1 MSVQGIPVAY
11 TIKGETM
18 ATVQFR
24 IDYAKFLI
32 HCEPDRWQT
41 LYQGLNTLS
50 HSRKYAGEWLKSMKV
65 NRLWYNTDS
74 GMETWS
80 IDIWGEW
87 AGIVELLD
95 PHWMNWLKRLD
106 VRAIVWDATADTILD
121 VGQHLQRHTTSH
133 NINVFNTKKASKR
146 LGRDR
151 GGVGFA
157 IGSHKSDLRIT
168 TYKRTGEPVAQEF
181 QCSGAMLSRL
191 IGECREQEKFTSS
204 AYSAWAMVTQKI
216 ERQGSQRLMRVLE
229 NAGIGTYW
237 PVLGLSGVPGLPPV
251 QSAFI
256 SAVQDIIDSDT
267 SLLEPPP
274 PDESQ
279 R

>member
-1 MSVQGIPVAY
+1 
-11 TIKGETM
+11 M
-18 ATVQFR
+18 ATVTFR
-24 IDYAKFLI
+24 YDYAKFLI

-50 HSRKYAGEWLKSMKV
+50 HERKYAGEWLKSMKV
-65 NRLWYNTDS
+65 NRLWYNSDS

-95 PHWMNWLKRLD
+95 PHWLQWLKRLD
-106 VRAIVWDATADTILD
+106 VRAIVWDASSDTILD
-121 VGQHLQRHTTSH
+121 VGQHLQRHVTSH

-157 IGSHKSDLRIT
+157 IGSHKSDMRIT

-191 IGECREQEKFTSS
+191 VKECSEQERFTSPS
-204 AYSAWAMVTQKI
+204 YSVWACLLQKV
-216 ERQGSQRLMRVLE
+216 EQQGSRRLARVLE
-229 NAGIGTYW
+229 NSGVGTYW
-237 PVLGLSGVPGLPPV
+237 PVLGLSGAHALPDK

-256 SAVQDIIDSDT
+256 SELSDIIEADT
-267 SLLEPPP
+267 ALLEPPP

>member
-1 MSVQGIPVAY
+1 
-11 TIKGETM
+11 M
-18 ATVQFR
+18 ATVTFR
-24 IDYAKFLI
+24 FDYAKFLI

-41 LYQGLNTLS
+41 LYTALNTLS
-50 HSRKYAGEWLKSMKV
+50 HERKYSTEWLKSFKV
-65 NRLWYNTDS
+65 NRLWYNADS

-87 AGIVELLD
+87 AGIVELL
-95 PHWMNWLKRLD
+95 PVHWIGWLKRLD
-106 VRAIVWDATADTILD
+106 VRATVWDASKDNILD
-121 VGQHLQRHTTSH
+121 IGQHLQRNTTSH
-133 NINVFNTKKASKR
+133 NINVYNTKQASKR

-191 IGECREQEKFTSS
+191 IGECKEQENFTSP
-204 AYSAWAMVTQKI
+204 AYSAWEMLKGKV
-216 ERQGSQRLMRVLE
+216 EREGSRRLARVLE

-237 PVLGLSGVPGLPPV
+237 PVIGLSGVPALPPV

-256 SAVQDIIDSDT
+256 SEVQDIIDGDGA
-267 SLLEPPP
+267 LLDPPP
-274 PDESQ
+274 PDEAD